1 MYYNII
7 VNKKYIKTSE
17 VIKMTHTTL
26 KQVRHDR
33 WEDNNGN
40 YIWRDDFGAFIIYVN
55 GTMERTDSLQKALEV
70 MDSDRYWN

>member
-1 MYYNII
+1 
-7 VNKKYIKTSE
+7 
-17 VIKMTHTTL
+17 MTHTTL

-40 YIWRDDFGAFIIYVN
+40 YIWKDDFGTFIIYVN
-55 GTMERTDSLQKALEV
+55 GTMERADSLKKALEV

>member
-1 MYYNII
+1 
-7 VNKKYIKTSE
+7 
-17 VIKMTHTTL
+17 MTHTTL

-40 YIWRDDFGAFIIYVN
+40 YIWEDDFGAFIIYVN
-55 GTMERTDSLQKALEV
+55 GTMEKADSLKKALEV

>member
-1 MYYNII
+1 
-7 VNKKYIKTSE
+7 
-17 VIKMTHTTL
+17 MTHTTL

-40 YIWRDDFGAFIIYVN
+40 YIWKDDFGAFIIYVN
-55 GTMERTDSLQKALEV
+55 GTMERAGSFKKALEV